1 MSTSM
6 VVPHADIEIVD
17 WRITYPRF
25 VCGADD
31 EADRQNTPSLP
42 TAFSRSAVV
51 SSCGTPTY
59 TPGTKPALRTSE
71 NQFLTHEIIPA
82 LVVGDVPSLR
92 LFSRFRKT
100 CAP

>member
-1 MSTSM
+1 M
-6 VVPHADIEIVD
+6 VVPQADIEIVGC
-17 WRITYPRF
+17 RITYPRL

-31 EADRQNTPSLP
+31 DADRQNTPSLP

-51 SSCGTPTY
+51 NSCGTPTY
-59 TPGTKPALRTSE
+59 TPGTKPALRTADA
-71 NQFLTHEIIPA
+71 QFLTQEIIPA

-100 CAP
+100 CAPLG